1 MAGPSIGGWLY
12 ELGGFTLP
20 FIATSMLCLLSII
33 PIHFLVQNEITPK
46 DKNVKEKPTTILQA
60 LSVPGITINLTLSA
74 ITCLGMSFNESTLDF
89 HLREIGNFSPS
100 QVGKIF
106 LISGLIYSFFTWGF
120 GWVAKKW
127 SNAYCLIYLGLVLLT
142 CSFVFV
148 GPLPFLPIEP
158 SIYNVIFSQ
167 ACFGVGM
174 GILFVLSFDDCVKE
188 SKKHLPNNDS
198 TMATI
203 SALYTSSYALG
214 TSLGP
219 LIAGQLVE
227 RFGYRTATIPMV
239 LIMILLIVLVTY
251 YIFKIT
257 PRKFYLFKR
266 AVYFVKQVLFKL
278 PYTSRH

>member
-20 FIATSMLCLLSII
+20 FVATSILCILSVI
-33 PIHFLVQNEITPK
+33 PIYFLVQNEITPK
-46 DKNVKEKPTTILQA
+46 DKNTKEKPTTFLQA
-60 LSVPGITINLTLSA
+60 LRVPGITINLTLSA
-74 ITCLGMSFNESTLDF
+74 MTCLCIGFNESTLDF

-127 SNAYCLIYLGLVLLT
+127 SNAYYLIYLGLVLLT
-142 CSFVFV
+142 CSFVIV
-148 GPLPFLPIEP
+148 GPLPFLPLAP
-158 SIYNVIFSQ
+158 SVYNVICSQ

-174 GILFVLSFDDCVKE
+174 GALFVLSFDDCVKE
-188 SKKHLPNNDS
+188 SKKHLPSNDS

-203 SALYTSSYALG
+203 SGLYTSSYACG

-227 RFGYRTATIPMV
+227 RFGYRTATAPMALV
-239 LIMILLIVLVTY
+239 MISLIVLVTC
-251 YIFKIT
+251 YIFKIKEDKT
-257 PRKFYLFKR
+257 E
-266 AVYFVKQVLFKL
+266 A
-278 PYTSRH
+278 TDA